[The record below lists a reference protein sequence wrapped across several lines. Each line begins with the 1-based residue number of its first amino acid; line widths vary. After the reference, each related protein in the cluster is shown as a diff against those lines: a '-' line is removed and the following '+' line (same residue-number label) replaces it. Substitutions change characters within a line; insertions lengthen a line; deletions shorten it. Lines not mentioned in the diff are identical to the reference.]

1 MRYRLAIS
9 LALTTLVVW
18 YGISDGNAEVASPAA
33 TQDGEPTLIVG
44 VDATTLAGTLALAQD
59 GDVVEIPAG
68 TWEGPVTVAS
78 SITLQGDGVIDGHG
92 EGRTLTVAA
101 PGAIVR
107 GLTIQNSGNDV
118 GQSDACLYTEPE
130 AIGAIVEGNTL
141 RDCAFGIWV
150 HETDEAQ
157 ILDNDV
163 TGRAEI
169 RTTDRGNGIHLFDSD
184 RVTVRGNVVR
194 DARDGLYVSATDDS
208 LIEGNHA
215 SDVRFG
221 IHYMFS
227 YRNTVRANV
236 TTDSTAGIALMQSRE
251 LVVVDNIA
259 SRNERTGILFRD
271 ATLCTITGNV
281 LEQNGQG
288 MFFFSS
294 TENTIRDN
302 RLVANG
308 IGVKVWAGSR
318 RNDVANNA
326 FVANS
331 QQVFFVGAEDQAW
344 GVDTPGNYWSDYVGW
359 DQDGDGVGDRPHRV
373 DSFTANLIHRY
384 PSAVLLMRSP
394 VMELLT
400 HLEAQMPLLRVP
412 TVVDHQPRVAAR

>member
-1 MRYRLAIS
+1 MKSLFLTAS
-9 LALTTLVVW
+9 LATAMALQGAPEVTTSLPAPVALEMGTPTLV
-18 YGISDGNAEVASPAA
+18 
-33 TQDGEPTLIVG
+33 VG
-44 VDATTLAGTLALAQD
+44 VDAPTLIATLALATD
-59 GDVVEIPAG
+59 GDVVHVPEGIWDGPA
-68 TWEGPVTVAS
+68 VVNAV
-78 SITLQGDGVIDGHG
+78 ITLQGDGIIDGHG

-101 PGAIVR
+101 PRAIVR

-118 GQSDACLYTEPE
+118 GRSDACLYTEPE
-130 AIGAIVEGNTL
+130 AIGAIVEGNVL

-150 HETDEAQ
+150 HETDEVLIAN
-157 ILDNDV
+157 NDV
-163 TGRAEI
+163 TGRADV
-169 RTTDRGNGIHLFDSD
+169 RTTDRGNGIHLFDAD
-184 RVTVRGNVVR
+184 NIVVRGNTVR
-194 DARDGLYVSATDDS
+194 DSRDGFYVSATDDS
-208 LIEGNHA
+208 LIEDNHA

-227 YRNTVRANV
+227 YRNTVRGNV
-236 TTDSTAGIALMQSRE
+236 TTDSTVGIALMQSRE
-251 LVVVDNIA
+251 LIVLDNIA
-259 SRNERTGILFRD
+259 SGNERTGIIFRD
-271 ATLCTITGNV
+271 ATLCTISGNLV
-281 LEQNGQG
+281 ERNGEG

-302 RLVANG
+302 RLVANE

-318 RNDVANNA
+318 RNDIADNA
-326 FVANS
+326 FIANG

-344 GVDTPGNYWSDYVGW
+344 GVETPGNYWSDYIGW

-400 HLEAQMPLLRVP
+400 HLEARMPLLRVP
-412 TVVDHQPRVAAR
+412 TVVDHQPRMAL